1 MTLPGDV
8 IGMMYSMGNPQ
19 NGQIIKPRYNQI
31 YVSHVSYVCVSYV
44 YPSYLHGLNSFKD
57 TETATELLQQK
68 RF

>member
-31 YVSHVSYVCVSYV
+31 YGSHVCYVCVTYV